1 VSSIYPYSSLFVA
14 HILQIKRAAFLE
26 RTQRKKKKGEEEEEE
41 KRKSGNTRQKRKK
54 SRQTPSKKS
63 VFIH

>member
-26 RTQRKKKKGEEEEEE
+26 RTQHKKKKGEEEEEE
-41 KRKSGNTRQKRKK
+41 KRKSGNTRQKRK
-54 SRQTPSKKS
+54 RVT
-63 VFIH
+63 FY

>member
-14 HILQIKRAAFLE
+14 HIFQIKRAAFLE

-41 KRKSGNTRQKRKK
+41 KRKSGNTTQDKK
-54 SRQTPSKKS
+54 EKESSHRSTFYS
-63 VFIH
+63 F

>member
-26 RTQRKKKKGEEEEEE
+26 RTQHKKKKGEEEE
-41 KRKSGNTRQKRKK
+41 KRKSDNTTQNKKESSQK
-54 SRQTPSKKS
+54 SL
-63 VFIH
+63 FIN

>member
-41 KRKSGNTRQKRKK
+41 KRKSGNTTQDKK
-54 SRQTPSKKS
+54 EKESSHRSTFYS
-63 VFIH
+63 F

>member
-26 RTQRKKKKGEEEEEE
+26 RTQHKKKKGEEEEEE
-41 KRKSGNTRQKRKK
+41 KKSGNTTQDKK
-54 SRQTPSKKS
+54 EKESSHRSTFYS
-63 VFIH
+63 F